1 MISRLLETPLLD
13 VLLIV
18 LLLRVFF
25 PSLFGVKSKSKL
37 REEKERATI
46 HNAPANQ
53 QQKFKKDDGEYI
65 DYEEVK

>member
-1 MISRLLETPLLD
+1 MIARLLETPLLD

-37 REEKERATI
+37 REEQERATK
-46 HNAPANQ
+46 HSSSSSP